1 MISDDAVIERVVL
14 LRLAVSLLGERDNA
28 GWWTSGFM
36 SATSSAFLTPVFGSK
51 VLQARYQ
58 GTLQAARRVH
68 DESIGVGRVFHP
80 FRLPEAVEQRLFD
93 AVQSAGQDVAKVIS
107 SADTARATLA
117 GLAGREIEI
126 KSGPTQVAGAHVLDA
141 LEWVAEVASLYS
153 AAFRTGVQCLP
164 YFLDR

>member
-1 MISDDAVIERVVL
+1 MIGNDVVIERVVS
-14 LRLAVSLLGERDNA
+14 LRLAVGLLGERDNA

-36 SATSSAFLTPVFGSK
+36 SSTSSAFLTPVFGSK

-58 GTLQAARRVH
+58 GALQAARRVH
-68 DESIGVGRVFHP
+68 DESIGVGRVLHP

-93 AVQSAGQDVAKVIS
+93 AVQSAGQNVVDVIS

-117 GLAGREIEI
+117 SLAGREVEA
-126 KSGPTQVAGAHVLDA
+126 KSGPAQVAGAHVLDA

-153 AAFRTGVQCLP
+153 AALRAGVQCFP
-164 YFLDR
+164 YFLGK